1 METLETGFPGISG
14 GLFDLFRV
22 HILLMWLGWSV
33 ILYLFL
39 FVYDVTKNYINKQ
52 ANTSNNP
59 VIRNFFKA
67 NQKYH
72 PGSIRLI
79 FAVVIPLFLW
89 LIGGIITKS
98 LYFFYDMNNAVFLAS
113 NIVFMFRHYPDVS
126 YLIMVLVTYGSFYL
140 YDKNIQKV

>member
-1 METLETGFPGISG
+1 MQTLETGFPGISC

-39 FVYDVTKNYINKQ
+39 FVYDVTKNYISNW
-52 ANTSNNP
+52 TSTINHP
-59 VIRNFFKA
+59 VISSFFEA

-79 FAVVIPLFLW
+79 FAVIIPLYLW
-89 LIGGIITKS
+89 LAGGIITKS
-98 LYFFYDMNNAVFLAS
+98 LYFFYDVNNGVFLATD
-113 NIVFMFRHYPDVS
+113 IVFMFRSYPEVS
-126 YLIMVLVTYGSFYL
+126 YLIMGLVTYGSFYL